1 MHSVLVREVRH
12 LLASKKH
19 EVSARLLPLYL
30 PVLVLLRS
38 NTNPVRAKGKSTHV
52 HFVLCTEGEKCTAL
66 TPLQIEDL
74 YEYVSTSI
82 QGLVRV
88 RKYKQEGESHG
99 AQARK
104 KVLVKQS
111 KKCSCVPY
119 PVLTPLVARTYPCF
133 ACKITGVS
141 IAPKEHKHENNTNP

>member
-1 MHSVLVREVRH
+1 MHGHQVF
-12 LLASKKH
+12 
-19 EVSARLLPLYL
+19 LPLARQEGVAFGTHGSY
-30 PVLVLLRS
+30 S
-38 NTNPVRAKGKSTHV
+38 FTNPVRALTFLLLRST
-52 HFVLCTEGEKCTAL
+52 KCTAL
-66 TPLQIEDL
+66 TPK
-74 YEYVSTSI
+74 EYVSTSI

-141 IAPKEHKHENNTNP
+141 KGALALTPLLTRALRASLKQEGESNRG